1 MSTNGE
7 IFYHPAGMSDFSGTT
22 MAMSQQLEQIIQEAE
37 HLLGGSQDFFDTPE
51 GSQQYIQIMGL
62 IKQGIHEGQQ
72 ALNSQS
78 GIIQDIGHNMSGTDT
93 GVGNAIQNC

>member
-1 MSTNGE
+1 MDANEIYYHNGR
-7 IFYHPAGMSDFSGTT
+7 MSDFSAVT
-22 MAMSQQLEQIIQEAE
+22 MSISQQLEQIITEAE
-37 HLLGGSQDFFDTPE
+37 HLLAGSADFFDTPE

-78 GIIQDIGHNMSGTDT
+78 NIIQDIGQNMSGTDSH
-93 GVGNAIQNC
+93 VGSSIASC

>member
-37 HLLGGSQDFFDTPE
+37 HLLGGSQDFFRHP
-51 GSQQYIQIMGL
+51 GGL
-62 IKQGIHEGQQ
+62 PAVHPDHGPDQ
-72 ALNSQS
+72 A
-78 GIIQDIGHNMSGTDT
+78 GHS
-93 GVGNAIQNC
+93 

>member
-1 MSTNGE
+1 MSTNE
-7 IFYHPAGMSDFSGTT
+7 IFYQPAGMNDFSGTT
-22 MAMSQQLEQIIQEAE
+22 MALSQQLEQIISEAE
-37 HLLGGSQDFFDTPE
+37 HLLAGSADYFDTPE

-78 GIIQDIGHNMSGTDT
+78 GIIQDIGSNMSGTDT
-93 GVGNAIQNC
+93 QVGNAIINC

>member
-1 MSTNGE
+1 MSE
-7 IFYHPAGMSDFSGTT
+7 IFYQHAGMSDFSGST
-22 MAMSQQLEQIIQEAE
+22 MAMSQQLEQIISEAE
-37 HLLGGSQDFFDTPE
+37 HLLAGSADFFETPE

-78 GIIQDIGHNMSGTDT
+78 GIIQDIGQNMSGTDSH
-93 GVGNAIQNC
+93 VGSAIQNC

>member
-1 MSTNGE
+1 
-7 IFYHPAGMSDFSGTT
+7 
-22 MAMSQQLEQIIQEAE
+22 
-37 HLLGGSQDFFDTPE
+37 
-51 GSQQYIQIMGL
+51 MGL